1 MGEGYPAKFL
11 VSSPSAGK
19 LKNQGGDEVDD
30 SEIVRLFSERNEDAI
45 AAVSDKYKS
54 YCFAIAMN
62 ILSSRE
68 DAEECVN
75 DTLQKAWEMIPPHK
89 PETLSTFLGRITRNI
104 AIDRHRQS
112 LAEKRGGGEA
122 AVAFDELAEI
132 ISGGTD
138 IENETERKE
147 LLSEINSFLG
157 KLPKLKREIF
167 MCRYWY
173 YDSIHDI
180 ASQYGLSE
188 SNVSVILNRT
198 RQKLKEHLTGKGY

>member
-1 MGEGYPAKFL
+1 M
-11 VSSPSAGK
+11 
-19 LKNQGGDEVDD
+19 DD

-45 AAVSDKYKS
+45 VAVSDKYKS
-54 YCFAIAMN
+54 YCFSIALN
-62 ILSSRE
+62 ILGSRE

-75 DTLQKAWEMIPPHK
+75 DTLLKAWDMIPPHK
-89 PETLSTFLGRITRNI
+89 PKTLSTFLGRITRNI

-132 ISGGTD
+132 ISGGTN
-138 IENETERKE
+138 IESETERRE

-157 KLPKLKREIF
+157 SLPEQKRKIF
-167 MCRYWY
+167 MSRYWY
-173 YDSIHDI
+173 YDSIRDI
-180 ASQYGLSE
+180 ATQFGLSE

-198 RQKLKEHLTGKGY
+198 RHKLREYLKRKGY